1 MDAIG
6 LTERAT
12 KTRFDRFEAGKVA
25 KAMSR
30 RQELRAPA
38 LDLKGA
44 GGVRELNERYREI
57 FRSIVETYLAT
68 GEPVGSRNL
77 SRQLPMTLS
86 PASVRNV
93 MSDLETLG
101 LIYAPHISAGRIPTH
116 TGLRLFVDGLLEV
129 GCIEDAER
137 TQLERQLSGYAR
149 DNAAVTSQVL
159 AEAGNML
166 SGLSRCAGVVLA
178 EKQVTQIKHIEF
190 VSLDSKRA
198 LLVLVGEDG
207 GVENRVLNL
216 PEGLPQQALAE
227 ATNYMNA
234 KIRGA
239 SLPEARERVEAELK
253 ASQSELDELT
263 ARLVRSGLA
272 QWSGGRDDTKSLIVR
287 GQSRLLDDL
296 KAVEDVDRIR
306 LLFEDLESKKSLVHL
321 LDLAEK
327 AEGVR
332 IFIGSENNLFSLSG
346 SSLIVAPFQD
356 KDRKVVG
363 VLGVIGPTRLNYARI
378 IPMVDFTAKLVS
390 RVLA

>member
-1 MDAIG
+1 
-6 LTERAT
+6 
-12 KTRFDRFEAGKVA
+12 
-25 KAMSR
+25 MSK
-30 RQELRAPA
+30 RQDFRVPA
-38 LDLKGA
+38 LELKA
-44 GGVRELNERYREI
+44 GGGLRELNERYREI
-57 FRSIVETYLAT
+57 FRSIVETYLST

-77 SRQLPMTLS
+77 SRHLPMTLS

-93 MSDLETLG
+93 MSDLEALG
-101 LIYAPHISAGRIPTH
+101 LIYAPHVSAGRIPTH

-129 GCIEDAER
+129 GAIDDAER
-137 TQLERQLSGYAR
+137 DRLERQLGGYK
-149 DNAAVTSQVL
+149 DGAAEVL

-178 EKQVTQIKHIEF
+178 EKQVSRIKHIEF

-198 LLVLVGEDG
+198 LLVLVGDDG
-207 GVENRVLNL
+207 GVENRVLTL

-227 ATNYMNA
+227 ATNYLNA
-234 KIRGA
+234 KVRGA
-239 SLPEARERVEAELK
+239 TLPEARERIEAELV
-253 ASQSELDELT
+253 ASQAELDQLT
-263 ARLVRSGLA
+263 ARLVRAGLA
-272 QWSGGRDDTKSLIVR
+272 QWSGGREDNKSLIVR

-296 KAVEDVDRIR
+296 RAVEDVERIR
-306 LLFEDLESKKSLVHL
+306 LLFEDLESKKGLVHL

-356 KDRKVVG
+356 QERKIVG

-378 IPMVDFTAKLVS
+378 IPMVDYTAKLVS